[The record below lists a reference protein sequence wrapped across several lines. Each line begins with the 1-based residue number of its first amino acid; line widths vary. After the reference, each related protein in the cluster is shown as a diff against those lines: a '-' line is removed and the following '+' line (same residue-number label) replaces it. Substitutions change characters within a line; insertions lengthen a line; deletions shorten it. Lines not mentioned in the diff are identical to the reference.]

1 MELSTAIRQRII
13 NLNDEKHFKLNT
25 LSTKAGLTQSTLSS
39 FMNGDSNDPQIS
51 TILHVCEGFKITLSD
66 FFNDP
71 LFNEVISERTDNK
84 SESF

>member
-13 NLNDEKHFKLNT
+13 NLNNEKHFKLNT
-25 LSTKAGLTQSTLSS
+25 LSNKAGLTQSTLSS

-51 TILHVCEGFKITLSD
+51 TILHICEGFKITLSD

-71 LFNEVISERTDNK
+71 LFNEVISERADNK
-84 SESF
+84 NEVF

>member
-13 NLNDEKHFKLNT
+13 NLNNEKHFKLNT
-25 LSTKAGLTQSTLSS
+25 LSNKAGLTQSTLSS

-51 TILHVCEGFKITLSD
+51 TILHICEGFKITLSD

-84 SESF
+84 NEVF